1 MPTQIKIYSNIQ
13 DLTGIGEEWLINPLT
28 QDVIA
33 VFIDGDLRCKVLSL
47 DFKLKSKGN
56 EVTKIVI

>member
-1 MPTQIKIYSNIQ
+1 MTIKIYSNVQ
-13 DLTGIGEEWLINPLT
+13 DLTGIGEEWLLNPLT

-47 DFKLKSKGN
+47 DFKLKSKGS
-56 EVTKIVI
+56 EATKIVI